1 MSEVLL
7 YTSVT
12 LSIIITIA
20 FAFEKV
26 FENRLFQMLCLGL
39 IFIIEILVLINLF
52 IAKQEGLSNLLRSY
66 FVLMLAFLLLNFM
79 SALVSVKRAI
89 IWGTLWIFISFV
101 LLISS

>member
-20 FAFEKV
+20 FGIEKV

-39 IFIIEILVLINLF
+39 IFIIGILVLINLF
-52 IAKQEGLSNLLRSY
+52 IAKQEGLSNLIRSY

>member
-20 FAFEKV
+20 FGFEKV
-26 FENRLFQMLCLGL
+26 FENRLFHMLCLGL
-39 IFIIEILVLINLF
+39 IFIIGILVLINLF
-52 IAKQEGLSNLLRSY
+52 IAKQEGLSNLIRSY